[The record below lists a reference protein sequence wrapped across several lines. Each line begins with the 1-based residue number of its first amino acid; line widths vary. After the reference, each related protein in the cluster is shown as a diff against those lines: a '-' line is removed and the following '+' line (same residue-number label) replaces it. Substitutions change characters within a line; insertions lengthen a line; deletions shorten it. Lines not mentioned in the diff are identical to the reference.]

1 MTPDSDIIEFA
12 VGTDDKVN
20 FSSDHFGSAHFFLI
34 YSLNLKTGEI
44 VLLNTMDNLTPD
56 EDRHGDPLK
65 ARNVSELLKEVSIF
79 IGKEMGPNVARI
91 RQKFIPIISQKASI
105 DRALSLIPDLIP
117 DIRTELQKPEG
128 TPKKVLKIRQ

>member
-1 MTPDSDIIEFA
+1 MTPDPDIIEFA

-20 FSSDHFGSAHFFLI
+20 FSSDHFGSAHFFMI

-44 VLLNTMDNLTPD
+44 VLLNTIDNVTPD

-65 ARNVSELLKEVSIF
+65 AQNVSELLKEISIF

-91 RQKFIPIISQKASI
+91 RQRFIPIISLTDSI
-105 DRALSLIPDLIP
+105 DHALSLIPDMIP
-117 DIRTELQKPEG
+117 DIWTELQKPMG
-128 TPKKVLKIRQ
+128 TPKKVLKIRP